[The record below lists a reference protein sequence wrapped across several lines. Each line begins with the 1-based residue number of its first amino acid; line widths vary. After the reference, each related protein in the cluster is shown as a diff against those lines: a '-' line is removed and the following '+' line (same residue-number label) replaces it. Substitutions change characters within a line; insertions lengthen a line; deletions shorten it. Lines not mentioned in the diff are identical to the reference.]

1 MNVEIHQFRV
11 VEYTNLELAQLS
23 KRVKRS
29 SSQYLNNLYPTNENE
44 ILGLFGLWI
53 HLGVNGFHGIPV
65 PEIFS
70 TNEFS
75 CSLGKIFFYERK
87 FSFRGSS
94 MLQSSPI

>member
-65 PEIFS
+65 PE
-70 TNEFS
+70 N
-75 CSLGKIFFYERK
+75 FFFNRK
-87 FSFRGSS
+87 FSRIFFNINFSKSKSS
-94 MLQSSPI
+94 TYIQNFYTKM